1 MIINSDELENNNI
14 FKADL
19 CIAGSG
25 PASLTIVKDMQ
36 QAGLNIIVL
45 SGGEYKVTNKNQN
58 LYKGFV
64 KPKNSH
70 EPLDKYRYRVF
81 GGSGNLQKKNSKK
94 EIKYLIKQDIKSFN
108 SIAHHLGATR
118 MSKSHTSGV
127 VDKNCKVFGLKN
139 LFIAG
144 SSVFSTAGHANPTFT
159 IVALSLKLS
168 RFLKKIYKKK

>member
-19 CIAGSG
+19 CIVGSG

-45 SGGEYKVTNKNQN
+45 SGGEYKVTKKNQN

-70 EPLDKYRYRVF
+70 EPLDQYRHRVF
-81 GGSGNLQKKNSKK
+81 GGSGNFWGGRCVPMDEIDFKKRDWISNSGWP
-94 EIKYLIKQDIKSFN
+94 IKYSELKPYYKLASKLFKIGSFN
-108 SIAHHLGATR
+108 SNSF
-118 MSKSHTSGV
+118 SKE
-127 VDKNCKVFGLKN
+127 L
-139 LFIAG
+139 
-144 SSVFSTAGHANPTFT
+144 
-159 IVALSLKLS
+159 
-168 RFLKKIYKKK
+168 